1 MGESLQSSNQ
11 LLSLKVIRLSRPKR
25 SEGSPLQ
32 VDPVDP
38 SRFSQL
44 INAAL
49 ASGEKR
55 YDTPIGEYLIAPLM
69 FENIY
74 LGETFT
80 FYMNVVNESDQKVTD
95 VSVKCELQ
103 TNSQRVNLTSSVQD
117 VILEPSQSSGQI
129 ITHEV
134 KEIGQHILICS
145 VNYKTS
151 SDEKMYFRKFFK
163 FPVGK
168 PIDVKTKFYNAENSD
183 VYLEAQ
189 IENTSA
195 TAMVLERVELEP
207 SPNYT
212 VTSIKSCDENE
223 LNGMYLKPRDIRQ
236 FLFCLS
242 PKDIHNTVY
251 KDMTNIGKLDMSW
264 RTHMGERGRLQ
275 TSPLQRIAP
284 AHGDVRLS
292 IENLPATVPV
302 RKPFTVDCRLYNCCE
317 RSLDL
322 RLELLNN
329 SQCLF
334 FCSISGIALG
344 QVPPNGN
351 VAFSVE
357 VLPIAIGF
365 QSISGIRIVD
375 SFAKKVYDHDD
386 IAQVFV
392 M

>member
-168 PIDVKTKFYNAENSD
+168 PIDVKTKFYNAES
-183 VYLEAQ
+183 VSTCVAVAQ
-189 IENTSA
+189 VVSIMAIGVWRRIDGSGARPKIEGVRRYIWNG
-195 TAMVLERVELEP
+195 R
-207 SPNYT
+207 
-212 VTSIKSCDENE
+212 SC
-223 LNGMYLKPRDIRQ
+223 R
-236 FLFCLS
+236 
-242 PKDIHNTVY
+242 
-251 KDMTNIGKLDMSW
+251 
-264 RTHMGERGRLQ
+264 
-275 TSPLQRIAP
+275 A
-284 AHGDVRLS
+284 
-292 IENLPATVPV
+292 
-302 RKPFTVDCRLYNCCE
+302 
-317 RSLDL
+317 L
-322 RLELLNN
+322 RLASWTN
-329 SQCLF
+329 
-334 FCSISGIALG
+334 
-344 QVPPNGN
+344 
-351 VAFSVE
+351 
-357 VLPIAIGF
+357 
-365 QSISGIRIVD
+365 
-375 SFAKKVYDHDD
+375 
-386 IAQVFV
+386 
-392 M
+392 

>member
-168 PIDVKTKFYNAENSD
+168 PIDVKTKFYNAEAL
-183 VYLEAQ
+183 YLEWA
-189 IENTSA
+189 
-195 TAMVLERVELEP
+195 EL
-207 SPNYT
+207 S
-212 VTSIKSCDENE
+212 S
-223 LNGMYLKPRDIRQ
+223 
-236 FLFCLS
+236 F
-242 PKDIHNTVY
+242 
-251 KDMTNIGKLDMSW
+251 
-264 RTHMGERGRLQ
+264 
-275 TSPLQRIAP
+275 
-284 AHGDVRLS
+284 
-292 IENLPATVPV
+292 
-302 RKPFTVDCRLYNCCE
+302 
-317 RSLDL
+317 
-322 RLELLNN
+322 
-329 SQCLF
+329 
-334 FCSISGIALG
+334 
-344 QVPPNGN
+344 
-351 VAFSVE
+351 
-357 VLPIAIGF
+357 AIG
-365 QSISGIRIVD
+365 QLDELTNR
-375 SFAKKVYDHDD
+375 KVRQNRSPMALPTPKLVGTGVRVADGEAECYTLRG
-386 IAQVFV
+386 V
-392 M
+392 

>member
-25 SEGSPLQ
+25 PEGSPLQ

-55 YDTPIGEYLIAPLM
+55 YDTSIGEYLIAPLI
-69 FENIY
+69 NIY

-117 VILEPSQSSGQI
+117 VVLEPSNSSGHI
-129 ITHEV
+129 ISHEV

-168 PIDVKTKFYNAENSD
+168 PIDVKTKFYNAEVNFIIFLHFFFETEKL
-183 VYLEAQ
+183 YL
-189 IENTSA
+189 
-195 TAMVLERVELEP
+195 V
-207 SPNYT
+207 
-212 VTSIKSCDENE
+212 
-223 LNGMYLKPRDIRQ
+223 
-236 FLFCLS
+236 
-242 PKDIHNTVY
+242 
-251 KDMTNIGKLDMSW
+251 
-264 RTHMGERGRLQ
+264 
-275 TSPLQRIAP
+275 
-284 AHGDVRLS
+284 AH
-292 IENLPATVPV
+292 
-302 RKPFTVDCRLYNCCE
+302 
-317 RSLDL
+317 
-322 RLELLNN
+322 
-329 SQCLF
+329 
-334 FCSISGIALG
+334 
-344 QVPPNGN
+344 
-351 VAFSVE
+351 
-357 VLPIAIGF
+357 
-365 QSISGIRIVD
+365 
-375 SFAKKVYDHDD
+375 
-386 IAQVFV
+386 
-392 M
+392 